1 MIWNTISNWLASN
14 TSITGLEPFSQQKK
28 SQTSIT
34 HLHRNI
40 YLWSI
45 WDQLNKPHA
54 VEDVTNQIQIMWDQ
68 AYS

>member
-34 HLHRNI
+34 HLHRKI
-40 YLWSI
+40 YPWSI